1 MGETGQWLKLVS
13 VTSGSCLA
21 APSCIT
27 ATCSFSLGLTDGRWG
42 TDGATRVSQGHTLLS
57 FGFLGRFEKQLKPMK
72 DSFVQLNIVCHGIM
86 YGEKVLK
93 VKLMFLLRF
102 SSYGIYGISVNC

>member
-1 MGETGQWLKLVS
+1 
-13 VTSGSCLA
+13 
-21 APSCIT
+21 
-27 ATCSFSLGLTDGRWG
+27 
-42 TDGATRVSQGHTLLS
+42 
-57 FGFLGRFEKQLKPMK
+57 MK